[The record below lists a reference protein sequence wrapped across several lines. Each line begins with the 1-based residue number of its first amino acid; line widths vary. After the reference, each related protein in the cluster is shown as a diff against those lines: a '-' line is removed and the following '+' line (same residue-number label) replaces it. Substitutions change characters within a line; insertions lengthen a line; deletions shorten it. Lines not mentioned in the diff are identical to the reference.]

1 MARKPYARTAA
12 RIHLRGDQLHDGRI
26 SLLLAHAVHEH
37 RSESLAVPLTSGC
50 LQPSRCPAASR
61 DCTGGRL
68 VVFVDTFLAKVPAF
82 KLDKND
88 AIDEAFSRWL
98 ESKT

>member
-1 MARKPYARTAA
+1 M
-12 RIHLRGDQLHDGRI
+12 
-26 SLLLAHAVHEH
+26 LLAHAVHEQ

-50 LQPSRCPAASR
+50 LQPTRCPAAPR
-61 DCTGGRL
+61 DCPGGRL
-68 VVFVDTFLAKVPAF
+68 VVFVDTFLAKVAEL